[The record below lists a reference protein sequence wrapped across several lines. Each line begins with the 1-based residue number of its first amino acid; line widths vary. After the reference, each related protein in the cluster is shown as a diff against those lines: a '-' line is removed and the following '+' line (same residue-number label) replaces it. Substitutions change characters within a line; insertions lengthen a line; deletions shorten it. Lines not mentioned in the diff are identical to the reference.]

1 MSVKKSEEKSKN
13 NSIRFECGTNE
24 ESLCSR
30 LFVRYYD
37 GTEKIKQIILSFVND
52 AYSTYEIIFEQ
63 WPKDKTKKNIEGTF
77 LNEKSIEFS
86 RHIFSLLKD
95 NEERAKENEIRFG
108 IPDLQVYVRNRIK
121 QLLDDAHRVEKENQK
136 VPECGINLDSTR
148 IPLCSALFE
157 KKYWEKY
164 PSHSEKK
171 SFGKIKNIVIALV
184 NKKYF
189 QLQKE
194 MGDWPSDD
202 IGDFSEPFF
211 TNKCEEIF
219 EHVKEEL
226 LAAEENI
233 RNDPRPC
240 RHAVLS
246 LNAYS
251 IRIIE
256 RYFTGIIEAPI
267 KYGGKRKSWLLVN
280 EKALSF
286 LRMKLNIPILTMD
299 DLEALAQ
306 KPLSSDAKDLLT
318 QIKRIPGYRDT
329 YFKIKFYHY
338 TRKDELF
345 RSQTIEDRDRL
356 LQEIMNQ
363 RLSLGYKRVMPKPKY
378 DRPAYEDSRNAS
390 HTVRANGS
398 VLRLYQIIK

>member
-1 MSVKKSEEKSKN
+1 MSVKKSEEKSKI

-30 LFVRYYD
+30 LFVRCYD
-37 GTEKIKQIILSFVND
+37 GTEKIKRIILSFFHD
-52 AYSTYEIIFEQ
+52 SYSTYEIIFSQ
-63 WPKDKTKKNIEGTF
+63 WPKDRTKKNVKGTF

-95 NEERAKENEIRFG
+95 NEERAKENEIKFG
-108 IPDLQVYVRNRIK
+108 IPDLHVYVRNRIK

-136 VPECGINLDSTR
+136 VPECGINLGSTK

-157 KKYWEKY
+157 KEYWEKY
-164 PSHSEKK
+164 LSHSEKK

-184 NKKYF
+184 NRKYF

-194 MGDWPSDD
+194 MDDWPRDD

-219 EHVKEEL
+219 EHVKGKL
-226 LAAEENI
+226 LEAEENI
-233 RNDPRPC
+233 RNDPTY

-280 EKALSF
+280 EKELDF
-286 LRMKLNIPILTMD
+286 LRMKLSIPILTMD

-318 QIKRIPGYRDT
+318 QIKRIPGYGDT

-338 TRKDELF
+338 TRRDELF

-356 LQEIMNQ
+356 LQDIMNQ

-378 DRPAYEDSRNAS
+378 DRPAYEDSRNGS

-398 VLRLYQIIK
+398 VPRLYELIK

>member
-1 MSVKKSEEKSKN
+1 
-13 NSIRFECGTNE
+13 
-24 ESLCSR
+24 
-30 LFVRYYD
+30 
-37 GTEKIKQIILSFVND
+37 
-52 AYSTYEIIFEQ
+52 
-63 WPKDKTKKNIEGTF
+63 
-77 LNEKSIEFS
+77 
-86 RHIFSLLKD
+86 
-95 NEERAKENEIRFG
+95 
-108 IPDLQVYVRNRIK
+108 
-121 QLLDDAHRVEKENQK
+121 
-136 VPECGINLDSTR
+136 
-148 IPLCSALFE
+148 
-157 KKYWEKY
+157 
-164 PSHSEKK
+164 
-171 SFGKIKNIVIALV
+171 
-184 NKKYF
+184 
-189 QLQKE
+189 
-194 MGDWPSDD
+194 MGDWPRDD

-233 RNDPRPC
+233 RNDPTY

-256 RYFTGIIEAPI
+256 RYFTSIIEAPI

-280 EKALSF
+280 EKELDF
-286 LRMKLNIPILTMD
+286 LRMKLSIPILTMD

-318 QIKRIPGYRDT
+318 QIKSIPGYRDT